1 MPYAR
6 GRRLVFELVELTL
19 RFLSFCHH
27 HCALCSS
34 DACGNGDSFNVC
46 FFEQGEWWEV
56 WAALEELA
64 GAAELE
70 WTRCRPVR
78 MFWDGPGYDE
88 NRRLEAHAPAV
99 HWRGRIEQLALCDMV
114 TPTVDVAGAGA
125 VHADIDVATDL
136 QLLVDFTCA
145 ATVNVD
151 TSAAM
156 RPRTWIRTSAAASR
170 ACGLAPAKILAL
182 LWRFLGMRAGVV
194 LCAHGRDTFLGPL
207 NLRSRDYRSAVG
219 GVGQVRCMHLLVALV
234 RILRNRVAL
243 AESGAAEWLLKGLQE
258 QVRPAEQLAAGVVL
272 EAAASV
278 AASVDAEVVL
288 GVAVAGVNCGSVC
301 DPAG

>member
-1 MPYAR
+1 MTPAGIGSGGRCGQRWRSWLAR
-6 GRRLVFELVELTL
+6 PNSSGRGADQLK
-19 RFLSFCHH
+19 
-27 HCALCSS
+27 CS
-34 DACGNGDSFNVC
+34 
-46 FFEQGEWWEV
+46 
-56 WAALEELA
+56 A
-64 GAAELE
+64 G
-70 WTRCRPVR
+70 
-78 MFWDGPGYDE
+78 YYE

-125 VHADIDVATDL
+125 VHADIDVAKDL

-219 GVGQVRCMHLLVALV
+219 GVGQVRCMHLLVWW
-234 RILRNRVAL
+234 R
-243 AESGAAEWLLKGLQE
+243 
-258 QVRPAEQLAAGVVL
+258 
-272 EAAASV
+272 
-278 AASVDAEVVL
+278 
-288 GVAVAGVNCGSVC
+288 
-301 DPAG
+301 